1 MKFTKEE
8 ALEKLKG
15 YLTNGGRKP
24 LRMSERSLEGH
35 IDDLMPLIANDEME
49 LDEFFEKS
57 KGFVERANSNAEK
70 DRSDFIK
77 DWKAKNPV
85 QQPQQQ
91 QQQAQEPEDNPNKAL
106 LDRIAALERTIQEE
120 EKSRAIGQKR
130 RELKSKMKD
139 LGITDADWTD
149 MILGEIS
156 IGENLDVAAKADS
169 LLKIYNQ
176 QKSSSASTQ
185 TPRTPSR
192 THSTEDPFAKVKKMK
207 EQRDNFGK
215 EKAKE
220 TN

>member
-15 YLTNGGRKP
+15 YLTNNGRKT

-35 IDDLMPLIANDEME
+35 VDDLMSLIANEEME

-85 QQPQQQ
+85 QQQQQ
-91 QQQAQEPEDNPNKAL
+91 QQEPEDKDNPNKDL

-120 EKSRAIGQKR
+120 EKSKAIVMKR

-139 LGITDADWTD
+139 LGISDNDWTD
-149 MILGEIS
+149 MVLGEIS
-156 IGENLDVAAKADS
+156 ISEDLDVAAKADS
-169 LLKIYNQ
+169 LLKLYNLQ
-176 QKSSSASTQ
+176 NASSTSEQ
-185 TPRTPSR
+185 TPRIPSR
-192 THSTEDPFAKVKKMK
+192 THNTEDPFAKVKKMK
-207 EQRDNFGK
+207 EQRDSFGK
-215 EKAKE
+215 EKE